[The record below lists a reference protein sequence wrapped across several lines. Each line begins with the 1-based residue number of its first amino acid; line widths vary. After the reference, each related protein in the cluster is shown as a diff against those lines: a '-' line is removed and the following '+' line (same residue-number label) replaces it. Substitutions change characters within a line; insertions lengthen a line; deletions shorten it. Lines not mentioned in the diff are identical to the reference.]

1 MGSCRGESAFFENRV
16 KMVGEGFS
24 RNAVLPGR
32 EHNFL
37 TIEDGKIHLMMMKMK
52 MKRENL

>member
-1 MGSCRGESAFFENRV
+1 MSSRLGESAFFENRV

-24 RNAVLPGR
+24 RNAVLPRR
-32 EHNFL
+32 EHSFL